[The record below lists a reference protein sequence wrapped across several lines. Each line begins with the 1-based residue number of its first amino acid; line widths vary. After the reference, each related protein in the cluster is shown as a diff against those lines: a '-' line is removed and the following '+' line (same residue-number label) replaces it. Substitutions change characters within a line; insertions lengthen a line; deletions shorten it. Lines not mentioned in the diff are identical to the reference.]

1 MELTYEKFD
10 YDSFTTLGDDSVATM
25 TNKEICGYMEKC
37 MHIWKEQVFE
47 NDGQLCI
54 FVLY

>member
-25 TNKEICGYMEKC
+25 TNKEICEYMEKC
-37 MHIWKEQVFE
+37 MHILKEQVFE
-47 NDGQLCI
+47 K
-54 FVLY
+54 